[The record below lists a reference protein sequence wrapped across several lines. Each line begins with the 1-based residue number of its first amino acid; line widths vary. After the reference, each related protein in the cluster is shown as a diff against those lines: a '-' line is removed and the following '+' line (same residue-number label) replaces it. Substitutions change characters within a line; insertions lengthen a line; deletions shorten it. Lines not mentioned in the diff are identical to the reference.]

1 MAYKFINPLVS
12 AGRYRFINPLVD
24 DSLTAP
30 LFTVPLS
37 SSNQTTESFDVDF
50 TIDKLGTVYAILI
63 AQGSTAATP
72 EQIKAGVDY
81 GAVTVIQAQNKSAS
95 ANVANSV
102 SFTGLSAYRGQQLTV
117 QLAAEDNANNLQIQS
132 QTRSITVTVPTAN
145 APPTVSGNYAQQI
158 VAIGQVIE
166 FNASTNFT
174 DTDALSYTTSGIAG
188 SSISATSGIFSW
200 IPDTAGSYSA
210 TVTATD
216 TAGQSASAQLP
227 FAVIDAPAPVAA
239 PYNRTV
245 VWLNVATPDLILG
258 DTFVQTLTLKQGS
271 PQENCN
277 VLAAESIKAAIVTDD
292 NSMVLTDVV
301 SLSSSATGAA
311 WVNGVLVVDLGE
323 AVTAQA
329 ASEIKKLT
337 YGKIE
342 IEVVLN
348 GDSFTWFAPVRLIP
362 GYID

>member
-24 DSLTAP
+24 DSLASP
-30 LFTVPLS
+30 LFTTALS
-37 SSNQTTESFDVDF
+37 SSNQTPESFDVDF

-63 AQGSTAATP
+63 AQGSAAATP

-81 GAVTVIQAQNKSAS
+81 GSVTVIQSKNKSAS
-95 ANVANSV
+95 ANVANSI
-102 SFTGLSAYRGQQLTV
+102 SFTGLSDYSGQQLTV
-117 QLAAEDNANNLQIQS
+117 QLAAEDNASNLQIQS
-132 QTRSITVTVPTAN
+132 QTRSITVTVPTVN
-145 APPTVSGNYAQQI
+145 QPPTVSGNYAQQI
-158 VAIGQVIE
+158 VAIGQVIA
-166 FNASTNFT
+166 FDASANFT
-174 DTDALSYTTSGIAG
+174 DTDTLTYSLSNITGATINSTTGIV
-188 SSISATSGIFSW
+188 SW
-200 IPDTAGSYSA
+200 IPDAAGAYTG

-245 VWLNVATPDLILG
+245 EWLNVKTPDLVIG

-277 VLAAESIKAAIVTDD
+277 VLAAESIKSAIVTDD
-292 NSMVLTDVV
+292 NSMVLSDVV

-362 GYID
+362 GYND

>member
-1 MAYKFINPLVS
+1 MPYYFYNPVTVDGYIF
-12 AGRYRFINPLVD
+12 ANPFVAD
-24 DSLTAP
+24 DSLGP
-30 LFTVPLS
+30 LFVGSVTS
-37 SSNQTTESFDVDF
+37 SDILTTSFNVNY
-50 TIDKLGTVYAILI
+50 TIDSNSTVYAVAV
-63 AQGSTAATP
+63 AQGSAVPTP
-72 EQIKAGVDY
+72 AQIKAGVDY
-81 GAVTVIQAQNKSAS
+81 GAVTVLFSGNAVEV
-95 ANVANSV
+95 ANVAGSISV
-102 SFTGLSAYRGQQLTV
+102 TGMTAGDQVTV
-117 QLAAEDNANNLQIQS
+117 YLAAEDTAGNLQAAVNV
-132 QTRSITVTVPTAN
+132 RSLTVTLAGLNT
-145 APPTVSGNYAQQI
+145 PPTVSGNYAQQI

-174 DTDALSYTTSGIAG
+174 DTDALSYSTTGITGA
-188 SSISATSGIFSW
+188 SINTTSGIFSW
-200 IPDTAGSYSA
+200 IPDTAGSYTA

-227 FAVIDAPAPVAA
+227 FAVIYAPAPVAA

-245 VWLNVATPDLILG
+245 EWLNVKTPDLVIG

-277 VLAAESIKAAIVTDD
+277 VLAAESIKSAIVTDD
-292 NSMVLTDVV
+292 NSMALSDVV
-301 SLSSSATGAA
+301 SLSSGATGAA

>member
-1 MAYKFINPLVS
+1 MPYYFYNPVTPDGYIF
-12 AGRYRFINPLVD
+12 ANPFVAD
-24 DSLTAP
+24 DSLGP
-30 LFTVPLS
+30 LFVGSVTSSDILTTSFNVNYTV
-37 SSNQTTESFDVDF
+37 
-50 TIDKLGTVYAILI
+50 DKNSTVYAVVVD
-63 AQGSTAATP
+63 QGSTVPTP
-72 EQIKAGVDY
+72 AQIKAGLDY
-81 GAVTVIQAQNKSAS
+81 GAVTVIQALNKLSTG
-95 ANVANSV
+95 NVADTLAAS
-102 SFTGLSAYRGQQLTV
+102 GLDAYAGQQVTV
-117 QLAAEDNANNLQIQS
+117 HIAAEDTQGNLQAQAA
-132 QTRSITVTVPTAN
+132 TRSLTVNLQATNT
-145 APPTVSGNYAQQI
+145 PPTVSGNYAQQI
-158 VAIGQVIE
+158 VAIGQVIA
-166 FNASTNFT
+166 FDASANFT
-174 DTDALSYTTSGIAG
+174 DTDTLTYSLSNITGATINSTTGIV
-188 SSISATSGIFSW
+188 SW
-200 IPDTAGSYSA
+200 IPDAAGAYTG

-227 FAVIDAPAPVAA
+227 FSVIDAPAPVAA

-245 VWLNVATPDLILG
+245 EWLNVKAPDLVIG

-277 VLAAESIKAAIVTDD
+277 VLAAESIKAAIVNDD
-292 NSMVLTDVV
+292 NSMALSDVV
-301 SLSSSATGAA
+301 SLSSGATGAA

-348 GDSFTWFAPVRLIP
+348 GDSFTWFAPVKVIP

>member
-1 MAYKFINPLVS
+1 MAYIFDNPLQNDF
-12 AGRYRFINPLVD
+12 YIFD
-24 DSLTAP
+24 DPQAVPVNAAPSFVGGLTAN
-30 LFTVPLS
+30 TV
-37 SSNQTTESFDVDF
+37 TTKSFNVNYTLDEDC
-50 TIDKLGTVYAILI
+50 TANLI
-63 AQGSTAATP
+63 VVAQGSAIPTP
-72 EQIKAGVDY
+72 AQIEAGVDY
-81 GAVTVIQAQNKSAS
+81 GAVTVLFSANESVS
-95 ANVANSV
+95 ANVADSLAV
-102 SFTGLSAYRGQQLTV
+102 SGLSAQAGTQVTVYMTARDLALNLQEQSAVRSLTV
-117 QLAAEDNANNLQIQS
+117 TLDAVNQ
-132 QTRSITVTVPTAN
+132 
-145 APPTVSGNYAQQI
+145 PPNVSGNYAQQT
-158 VAIGQVIE
+158 VAIGQVIA
-166 FNASTNFT
+166 FDASTNFT
-174 DTDALSYTTSGIAG
+174 DTDALTYSTAGIAG
-188 SSISATSGIFSW
+188 ASINTTSGIFSW
-200 IPDTAGSYSA
+200 IPDTAGSYTA

-245 VWLNVATPDLILG
+245 EWLNVKTPDLVIG

-292 NSMVLTDVV
+292 NSMALSDVV